1 MLKIKDRRQR
11 MLVKRMVELS
21 LKDGIP
27 DTGRVEAVL
36 AAVRTQAPRSHR
48 AILRAYLA
56 SIRSLIRE
64 STLEVVHAGA
74 LDSQGIESF
83 RKNMEGR
90 MNRNLILDS
99 REDPS
104 LIAGSRVT
112 IGDHVWDASLR
123 GLVARLID

>member
-27 DTGRVEAVL
+27 DPERVEAVL
-36 AAVRTQAPRSHR
+36 AAVRNQTSRSHR
-48 AILRAYLA
+48 IILKSYLGA
-56 SIRSLIRE
+56 IRSLIRE
-64 STLEVVHAGA
+64 STLEVVYAGE
-74 LDSQGIESF
+74 LDPQAIDSF
-83 RKNMEGR
+83 LKSMETR

-99 REDPS
+99 REDSS

-123 GLVARLID
+123 GLVARLIN

>member
-27 DTGRVEAVL
+27 DPERVEAVL
-36 AAVRTQAPRSHR
+36 AAVRNQTSRSHR
-48 AILRAYLA
+48 IILKSYLGA
-56 SIRSLIRE
+56 IRSLIRE
-64 STLEVVHAGA
+64 STLEVVHAGE
-74 LDSQGIESF
+74 LDPQAIDSF
-83 RKNMEGR
+83 LKSMETR

-99 REDPS
+99 REDSS

-123 GLVARLID
+123 GLVARLIN